1 MVVVELL
8 LEITDLAVEVNNKE
22 ILSDIDLYIDNG
34 ETHVL
39 LGPNGSGKSTLFMSI
54 LGFPKYKIIRGEI
67 IFKGKD
73 ITTLSTTERVKMG
86 IGVSFQNPPAI
97 RGVRLNDLLKIEHHE
112 DPKEKLSP
120 EIKDQATKL
129 KFDEK
134 FLERDVNLGFS
145 GGEVKRS
152 EILQLLAQQPE
163 FIMFDEPDSG
173 VDIENVELLAEEIN
187 TLLDKNKKPGLRKNS
202 GLLITHL
209 GYILNFVA
217 ADTAHVLMDGKIACS
232 GNPTEILEDVR
243 KEGFKGC
250 VECCNP
256 IH

>member
-1 MVVVELL
+1 
-8 LEITDLAVEVNNKE
+8 K
-22 ILSDIDLYIDNG
+22 DIDLTINEG

-54 LGFPKYKIIRGEI
+54 LGFPKYKIVNGSI
-67 IFKGKD
+67 IFKGED
-73 ITTLSTTERVKMG
+73 ITHLNTTERVKRG

-97 RGVRLNDLLKIEHHE
+97 RGVSVKDLLKVENGQSSGDE
-112 DPKEKLSP
+112 ELSP
-120 EIKDQATKL
+120 QMKELATKL
-129 KFDEK
+129 KFNDD

-152 EILQLLAQQPE
+152 EILQLLAQKPD
-163 FIMFDEPDSG
+163 FTMFDEPDSG

-187 TLLDKNKKPGLRKNS
+187 VLLDKQRKPGQRKRS

-209 GYILNFVA
+209 GYILNFVG
-217 ADTAHVLMDGKIACS
+217 ADIAHVLMDGEIACS
-232 GNPTEILEDVR
+232 GNPDEILADVR

-250 VECCNP
+250 VECAKCSTKS
-256 IH
+256 

>member
-8 LEITDLAVEVNNKE
+8 LEITDLAVEVNEKE
-22 ILSDIDLYIDNG
+22 ILSDIDLYIDKG

-54 LGFPKYKIIRGEI
+54 LGFPKYKITRGEI
-67 IFKGKD
+67 IFKGEN
-73 ITTLSTTERVKMG
+73 ITRLSTTERVNMG
-86 IGVSFQNPPAI
+86 VGVSFQNPPAI
-97 RGVRLNDLLKIEHHE
+97 RGVRLSDLLKIEHHE
-112 DPKEKLSP
+112 GVKGELSQ
-120 EIKDQATKL
+120 EMTEQATKL

-152 EILQLLAQQPE
+152 EILQLLAQQPD

-187 TLLDKNKKPGLRKNS
+187 TLLDKDKKPGLREKS

-209 GYILNFVA
+209 GYILNFVN
-217 ADTAHVLMDGKIACS
+217 ADTAHVLMDGRIACS
-232 GNPTEILEDVR
+232 GNPKEILEDVR